1 MNQNNFKI
9 VQYAQILG
17 FSAFLL
23 FAGTQNACAQTPAN
37 GKYEARA
44 ANGNLIETGYYDNSQ
59 KDKRWAYY
67 NEKGIIERKEKWD
80 KGELQWQIF
89 YNERGKITRTIDK
102 KGKEKVRPACGCWG
116 GMAIGALVIDGLV
129 SW

>member
-1 MNQNNFKI
+1 

-23 FAGTQNACAQTPAN
+23 LSGTQPAYAQTPAN
-37 GKYEARA
+37 GKYVARS
-44 ANGNLIETGYYDNSQ
+44 ANGTLIETGYYTNSQ

-67 NEKGIIERKEKWD
+67 NEKGIIDHKEKWD

-89 YNERGKITRTIDK
+89 YNEKGKITRTIDK
-102 KGKEKVRPACGCWG
+102 KGKETVRPACGC
-116 GMAIGALVIDGLV
+116 
-129 SW
+129 